1 MKLDSRRTGVAR
13 SQRVRLQKSD
23 ALARSARAVRRA
35 AGRRAFTLVELPV
48 VSKRKRGAFTLVELL
63 VVIAI
68 IGILVALLLP
78 AIQAAREAARRSECQ
93 NNLKQLGLA
102 SQMYHDTAKFFP
114 IGAASG
120 EGSMWSYYILPYIE
134 EANVFASMH
143 VEEGSGG
150 NFQWA
155 HNGPYTRQQVENDPD
170 YANILLCETAFP
182 VFRCPSMGLPE
193 HQYSSS
199 TWNWIV
205 MERSPAAYIGS
216 ATGLIVDQN
225 VRDSKLVKMGSLDG
239 VLFAN
244 SRIGI
249 KHIIDGTSKTILIGE
264 SVHDAASV
272 GSLGMRAETALCN
285 LKDHWALGSDD
296 IDGTGPA
303 TAARDLSECL
313 GSTAVPI
320 NYQNQFLGVEGC
332 AGISNA
338 DCQKI
343 QLAFGSVH
351 PGGMQLV
358 HCDGSVEFLNEGVDA
373 IVWQDFATRGSE
385 VSVP

>member
-1 MKLDSRRTGVAR
+1 MSTNRKLHNR
-13 SQRVRLQKSD
+13 
-23 ALARSARAVRRA
+23 
-35 AGRRAFTLVELPV
+35 
-48 VSKRKRGAFTLVELL
+48 AFTLVELL

-78 AIQAAREAARRSECQ
+78 AIQAAREAARRSQCQ

-114 IGAASG
+114 VGGASG

-134 EANVFASMH
+134 EGNAFARMN

-155 HNGPYTRQQVENDPD
+155 HQGPYTRQQVENDPN
-170 YANILLCETAFP
+170 YTNILLCETVFP
-182 VFRCPSMGLPE
+182 VFRCPSAGLPE
-193 HQYSSS
+193 HQFSMS
-199 TWNWIV
+199 TNSGGWIV
-205 MERSPAAYIGS
+205 MERSPASYLGS

-225 VRDSKLVKMGSLDG
+225 VRDSKKVKMGSLDG

-264 SVHDAASV
+264 AVHNAVSVD
-272 GSLGMRAETALCN
+272 SLGTKQEAALGN

-296 IDGTGPA
+296 IDGNGGP

-332 AGISNA
+332 AGLSSE
-338 DCQKI
+338 DCQKM

-351 PGGMQLV
+351 PGGMQLGL
-358 HCDGSVEFLNEGVDA
+358 CDGSVDFMSEGVDE
-373 IVWQDFATRGSE
+373 IVWRDLATRASQ
-385 VSVP
+385 VPPPP